1 MTPMPTMASR
11 ISSAMPRW
19 RAGKLFV
26 VRSRMVSTLRRRRF
40 RAASARGRP
49 LRLARGSPDPDLTAV
64 QVVAHLATHA
74 LVDLADLEAD
84 PGFAQVR
91 DHRDPGRIAAG
102 WAIVLGHAVDPG
114 GGLAAGAL
122 HVALERERAFLDLRR
137 LLLGAVGRAP
147 AVQVLALLRREKQAS
162 ELFRCRRRGKAQ
174 QHQGK
179 RDQRAHENSGSGLLP
194 VGYTRQRLIITA
206 CMAKPACC
214 GEW

>member
-1 MTPMPTMASR
+1 MTATPTMASR
-11 ISSAMPRW
+11 ISRAAPRW
-19 RAGKLFV
+19 RVGKSMFANW
-26 VRSRMVSTLRRRRF
+26 RTVSPRRCGRF
-40 RAASARGRP
+40 RGSAALGRGP
-49 LRLARGSPDPDLTAV
+49 DFGRGFPDPDLAAV
-64 QVVAHLATHA
+64 QVVAHFAAHA

-84 PGFAQVR
+84 AGLAQVR

-162 ELFRCRRRGKAQ
+162 ELFRGRRRGKAQ

-206 CMAKPACC
+206 CLAKPACC

>member
-11 ISSAMPRW
+11 ISRAAPRW
-19 RAGKLFV
+19 RVGKSMFANW
-26 VRSRMVSTLRRRRF
+26 RTVSPRRRGRF
-40 RAASARGRP
+40 RGSSAPGRGPDFGRGLP
-49 LRLARGSPDPDLTAV
+49 DGDLAAV
-64 QVVAHLATHA
+64 QVVAHLAAHA

-162 ELFRCRRRGKAQ
+162 ELFRYRHSRRGKAQ
-174 QHQGK
+174 QHQG
-179 RDQRAHENSGSGLLP
+179 
-194 VGYTRQRLIITA
+194 
-206 CMAKPACC
+206 C
-214 GEW
+214 